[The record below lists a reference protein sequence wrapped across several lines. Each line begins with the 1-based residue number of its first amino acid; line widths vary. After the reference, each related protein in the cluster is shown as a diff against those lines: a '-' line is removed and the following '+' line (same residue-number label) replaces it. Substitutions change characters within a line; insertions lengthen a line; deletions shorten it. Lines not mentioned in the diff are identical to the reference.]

1 MKLSKSLRRLLLQS
15 AAFAVSG
22 FVLNISASSPALAS
36 GDAAAGKTKSATC
49 TACHGQDGLGTAS
62 EFPILAG
69 QYASYLEQ
77 ALIQYKNG
85 SRKNAIMA
93 GFAAGLSE
101 QDIKDLAAFY
111 SAMPSG
117 LGTPKP

>member
-1 MKLSKSLRRLLLQS
+1 MKRLSTARQFPVLALLL
-15 AAFAVSG
+15 ALG
-22 FVLNISASSPALAS
+22 LASSPAGA
-36 GDAAAGKTKSATC
+36 GGNAAVGQKKAATC
-49 TACHGQDGLGTAS
+49 VACHGEDGLGIAP

-77 ALIQYKNG
+77 ALLQYKNG

-111 SAMPSG
+111 AG
-117 LGTPKP
+117 LQSPLYTPKP